1 MAATLPGKD
10 PQRVLLWLVAS
21 GFFMQTLDSTIV
33 NTALPSMARSL
44 HESPLRM
51 QSVVIAYSL
60 TMAMLIPASGW
71 LADRLGTRTV
81 YFAAIALFVTGSAL
95 CAASPS
101 LRLLALSRVVQ
112 GAGGSM
118 LLPVGRLA
126 VLRAVPRQRFL
137 QAMSLVTTP
146 GLVGPLIG
154 PTIGGWLSEYSS
166 WHWIFLINIPVG
178 IIGVI
183 LTTRVMPQLRNPE
196 RPRFDLTGYLMIAAA
211 MVAFSL
217 ALDGL
222 SELDLPHSIVLILFV
237 FGLATLSA
245 YWLHAAQS
253 AQPLFSPQLFRVPT
267 YSIGLLG
274 NLFARIGSGSVPY
287 LLPLT
292 LQVGLGY
299 SPAQAGLMMIPTAA
313 AAMITKQIAPPLI
326 QRFGYRLVLMA
337 NTIVVGTLIAS
348 FAWID
353 PGEPLW
359 LRVVQFGIMGG
370 ANSLQFTAMNTLTLK
385 DLSIERAS
393 SGNSLLS
400 AVQMVSM
407 SFGVAAS
414 AALLATYTQL
424 LGPASSAHVLRAF
437 HLTFISVGLLTTAAA
452 WIFSQLSRDVRG
464 GGERERPLDV
474 AAQ

>member
-1 MAATLPGKD
+1 M
-10 PQRVLLWLVAS
+10 
-21 GFFMQTLDSTIV
+21 
-33 NTALPSMARSL
+33 
-44 HESPLRM
+44 
-51 QSVVIAYSL
+51 
-60 TMAMLIPASGW
+60 
-71 LADRLGTRTV
+71 
-81 YFAAIALFVTGSAL
+81 TGSAL

-126 VLRAVPRQRFL
+126 VLREVPRAQFL
-137 QAMSLVTTP
+137 QAMSLVSTP
-146 GLVGPLIG
+146 GLIGPLVG

-166 WHWIFLINIPVG
+166 WHWIFIINIPVG
-178 IIGVI
+178 IIGAIV
-183 LTTRVMPQLRNPE
+183 TTRAMPQLRNPE
-196 RPRFDLTGYLMIAAA
+196 RPPFDLTGYLMIAAA
-211 MVAFSL
+211 MVAISL

-222 SELDLPHSIVLILFV
+222 SELNLPHSIVLILFV

-292 LQVGLGY
+292 LQIGLGY

-313 AAMITKQIAPPLI
+313 AAMVTKQLAPPLI
-326 QRFGYRLVLMA
+326 KRLGYRLVLMA
-337 NTIVVGTLIAS
+337 NTIVVGMFIAS

-359 LRVVQFGIMGG
+359 LRVVQFGLMGA

-385 DLSIERAS
+385 DLSVERAS

-414 AALLATYTQL
+414 AALLATYTEL
-424 LGPASSAHVLRAF
+424 LGPASSTHLLRAF
-437 HLTFISVGLLTTAAA
+437 HLTFISVGLITTAAA

-464 GGERERPLDV
+464 SGEHERPLDV